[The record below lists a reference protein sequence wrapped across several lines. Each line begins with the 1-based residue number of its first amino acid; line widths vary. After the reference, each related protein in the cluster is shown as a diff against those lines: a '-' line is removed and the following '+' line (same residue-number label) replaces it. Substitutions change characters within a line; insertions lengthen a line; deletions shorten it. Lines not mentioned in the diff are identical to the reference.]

1 MKKRI
6 ALTLCAVL
14 LMAAVSLARPVFGVK
29 AGVAFSKQTFDY
41 AQLLEPEFDT
51 RAGFQFGLFLEY
63 PINRYFSLVPEFR
76 YVPVGVKYSVL
87 YIPDYGFDG
96 EPVYE
101 TRQTRVDYLSVP
113 LMIKARLPMR
123 KFTPYLIAGPRVD
136 FQLGTGADAGDFSQV
151 YDQFDQITAGFTLG
165 GGVQFKL
172 SPRYNL
178 LVEASYSPDVTKVY
192 ETDLLNVRN
201 HMLSIVTGL
210 TF

>member
-1 MKKRI
+1 MKKLI
-6 ALTLCAVL
+6 GLTLCTVL
-14 LMAAVSLARPVFGVK
+14 LAAAVSLARPAFGVK

-41 AQLLEPEFDT
+41 TDFESEFDT
-51 RAGFQFGLFLEY
+51 RAGLQFGFFLEY
-63 PINRYFSLVPEFR
+63 PVNRYFSLVPEFR
-76 YVPVGVKYSVL
+76 YVPVGVKYSIL
-87 YIPDYGFDG
+87 YIQDYGFNG

-136 FQLGTGADAGDFSQV
+136 FQLGTGADAADFSQV
-151 YDQFDQITAGFTLG
+151 YDQFDQITAGFIFG

-192 ETDLLNVRN
+192 ETDFLNVRN
-201 HMLSIVTGL
+201 HTLSIVTGV